1 MDVKHKGFTIVASSE
16 YDEGS
21 ALWNGR
27 YRILD
32 SNGIVAYESF
42 TAALNDESKSLEA
55 ADKEARAWIDSDPD
69 SLSGSPE

>member
-1 MDVKHKGFTIVASSE
+1 MEVKHKGFTIAASAE
-16 YDEGS
+16 YDEVS

-32 SNGIVAYESF
+32 SNGIVTYESF
-42 TAALNDESKSLEA
+42 TASLSDESKSLEA

-69 SLSGSPE
+69 KLSGSPE